1 MIDGFMVEIA
11 FGMLCY
17 EQEITGACSMYRQV
31 TKGVVLQ
38 VQDRILWKQSWKS
51 LKDLDCPGQD

>member
-1 MIDGFMVEIA
+1 MVEIA